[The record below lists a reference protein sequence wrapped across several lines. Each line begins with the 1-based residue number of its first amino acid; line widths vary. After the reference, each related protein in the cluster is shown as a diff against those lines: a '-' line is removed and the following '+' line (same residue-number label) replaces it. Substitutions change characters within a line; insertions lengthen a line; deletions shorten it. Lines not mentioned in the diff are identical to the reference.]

1 MLSFFMDW
9 FSPYTDRGYAQD
21 KCHYDAEHWLNSA
34 GDCHLGTADWNY
46 FRPISWVVSEGV
58 GMGAIMRQIISSVLL
73 VAMCIGSMASVIWVL
88 NFGGFNLML
97 IAGGCIAAVS
107 TVVLAEEFVE
117 WRSRTKGKV
126 SEASPVQ
133 RQLLPPAA

>member
-1 MLSFFMDW
+1 MSMGPV
-9 FSPYTDRGYAQD
+9 SPLVIKLVG
-21 KCHYDAEHWLNSA
+21 SA
-34 GDCHLGTADWNY
+34 PWCCHLPTADWNY
-46 FRPISWVVSEGV
+46 FRPISWVLSREV

-88 NFGGFNLML
+88 SFGGFNLML

>member
-1 MLSFFMDW
+1 M
-9 FSPYTDRGYAQD
+9 
-21 KCHYDAEHWLNSA
+21 
-34 GDCHLGTADWNY
+34 
-46 FRPISWVVSEGV
+46 GV
-58 GMGAIMRQIISSVLL
+58 IMRQIIYSVLL

-88 NFGGFNLML
+88 SFGGFNLML